1 MPSKSYSL
9 KRKAWEELN
18 RIIVAT
24 VSYDNSMVDPDFNL
38 NEHNRLFE
46 AAMYLID
53 HEDDFVDYQLQVA
66 EDVLEK
72 TCYGHQVDKSA
83 GDLVLAYYEEAQE
96 NLPDRMEYYLAK
108 HKGSSGRHYF
118 FSISIGERIVFGGTA
133 LTTSETQKLVR
144 TAVQALKEN
153 GDLPEGFL
161 KDLEGEL

>member
-1 MPSKSYSL
+1 MPSRSYSL

-24 VSYDNSMVDPDFNL
+24 VPYDNSMVDPDFNL

-46 AAMYLID
+46 AAMFLID
-53 HEDDFVDYQLQVA
+53 HADDFEDYQLQVA

-72 TCYGHQVDKSA
+72 TCYGHRVDQSA
-83 GDLVLAYYEEAQE
+83 GDLVLAYYEEAQD

-108 HKGSSGRHYF
+108 SKGPRGRNYF
-118 FSISIGERIVFGGTA
+118 FRIFMGERIVFGGTV
-133 LTTSETQKLVR
+133 LTKSDTQKLVR
-144 TAVQALKEN
+144 TAVKALKEN

-161 KDLEGEL
+161 KDLEGEQ

>member
-9 KRKAWEELN
+9 KCKAWRELN

-24 VSYDNSMVDPDFNL
+24 VPYDNSMVDPDFNL
-38 NEHNRLFE
+38 NEHSRLFQ
-46 AAMYLID
+46 AAIYLIE
-53 HEDDFVDYQLQVA
+53 HEDDFEDYQLQVA

-72 TCYGHQVDKSA
+72 TCYGHRVDQSA

-108 HKGSSGRHYF
+108 YKGSSGRHYF
-118 FSISIGERIVFGGTA
+118 FRISIGERIVFGGTA

-161 KDLEGEL
+161 KDLEGEQ